1 MYTTQDFKN
10 GLKIEYEGEPYI
22 IVEFQH
28 VKPGKGGAFVRT
40 KLKNLIT
47 GRVLDPT
54 FKSGDK
60 VGKPDM
66 DDKEMQY
73 LYREGEH
80 YTFMDNT
87 TYEQVMVDTN
97 VVGDATK
104 WMKENTNT
112 EVMFWNGKPIGV
124 TLPNFVELQI
134 TECEPGVRG
143 DTAQGATKPAVLE
156 TGATVNVPLF
166 VNEGETIKIDTRTST
181 YVERVSS

>member
-1 MYTTQDFKN
+1 MLTTQEFKN

-40 KLKNLIT
+40 KIKNLIT

-66 DDKEMQY
+66 DDREMQY

-80 YTFMDNT
+80 FTFMDNAS
-87 TYEQVMVDTN
+87 YEQVVVDAE
-97 VVGDATK
+97 VVGDVSK
-104 WMKENTNT
+104 WLKENTNT
-112 EVMFWNGKPIGV
+112 EVMFWNGKAIGV

-143 DTAQGATKPAVLE
+143 DTAQGATKPAKLE

-166 VNEGETIKIDTRTST
+166 VNEGETIKIDTRTSS
-181 YVERVSS
+181 YVERVNA

>member
-1 MYTTQDFKN
+1 MYSTQDFKN

-40 KLKNLIT
+40 KLKNLLT

-80 YTFMDNT
+80 YTFMDNS
-87 TYEQVMVDTN
+87 TYEQVMVDAD

-124 TLPNFVELQI
+124 SLPNFVELQI